1 VGDIDVYKKGLIL
14 NVPQTIASAKRP
26 VVLVLSTGQQIPEER
41 MNYVDVAV
49 GLMHKFKE
57 EKDNRR
63 DIASLPLND
72 QGEEQPGDDNSAEDM
87 DSAHGTEMDHDKVRP
102 EEVSID
108 VTVASPCF
116 DGPDPM
122 NISTPPLALR
132 KLVSPYVARRYVHP
146 GSMRYCFH
154 LLSHSSMSIQVQ

>member
-1 VGDIDVYKKGLIL
+1 MKVGDIDVYKRGLIL

-26 VVLVLSTGQQIPEER
+26 VVLVLSTGQQVPEER

-57 EKDNRR
+57 EQDT
-63 DIASLPLND
+63 SLPLND
-72 QGEEQPGDDNSAEDM
+72 QGEEQPGDDSRDNRAEDT
-87 DSAHGTEMDHDKVRP
+87 DSANGTEMDPAVDKVKP
-102 EEVSID
+102 EEMSID

-122 NISTPPLALR
+122 NVSTPPLALR

-154 LLSHSSMSIQVQ
+154 LLSHSQ